1 MSELSAGVRALLGR
15 MESNPEEFYG
25 DPEEFYGNASKWG
38 FMFAPN
44 FRDVMT
50 EPEKGALHEGLKN
63 VRRREFDELVM
74 RRILRNSE
82 EETVKQVR
90 SSGIMSRGQV
100 TTAIGN
106 SLNEAFSAEY
116 GKAQRQQIENDKA
129 RNAYAQTI
137 NTGTGILS
145 RDYNPALND
154 PNRNPYK

>member
-25 DPEEFYGNASKWG
+25 DASKWG

-50 EPEKGALHEGLKN
+50 EPEKGALHEALKN

-74 RRILRNSE
+74 RRILRDSE

-90 SSGIMSRGQV
+90 SSSPMTRQQV
-100 TTAIGN
+100 TTALGT
-106 SLNEAFSAEY
+106 SLNDVFGAEY
-116 GKAQRQQIENDKA
+116 AKAQQHRDANNRA
-129 RNAYAQTI
+129 YNALA
-137 NTGTGILS
+137 NTGTGILGS
-145 RDYNPALND
+145 SAQNIYR
-154 PNRNPYK
+154 NRI